1 VKQGFLV
8 KIIPPQGYT
17 VYRLHFTRRHLYA
30 LGALLGALLLTAV
43 GIHTYQLH
51 SAASDIARLQSQRE
65 EQQHKLDAMAQ
76 QTQALQKQNNDSQ
89 RAIEAIQRA
98 LGTDRKSAGVSKT
111 PKLHA
116 ALDAHRTSDVALQT
130 RLRLLETVSART
142 HAEAESLQRLAVR
155 VLNMRRLASIAHER
169 LLASIPSLNPV
180 NGFIASTFGYRTSP
194 FREFHKGLDLAAEYG
209 TTVRATAAGMVASAG
224 WDGGYGIKVDIDH
237 GNGYHT
243 WYCHLSHADVTAG
256 MRVTKGEPIARVGST
271 GESTGPH
278 LHYQVMRM
286 GEAIDP
292 QPFLNGVP
300 ASVLATLPDAAE
312 VR

>member
-1 VKQGFLV
+1 MKQGFLV

-17 VYRLHFTRRHLYA
+17 VYRLHFTRQHLYA
-30 LGALLGALLLTAV
+30 LGALAGLLVLTAV
-43 GIHTYQLH
+43 GFHSYQLH
-51 SAASDIARLQSQRE
+51 AAASDIARLQLQRE
-65 EQQHKLDAMAQ
+65 EQQQKLDAMAQ
-76 QTQALQKQNNDSQ
+76 QTQALQKQNSESQ

-98 LGTDRKSAGVSKT
+98 LGSDRKNAGVAK
-111 PKLHA
+111 PNKAHA
-116 ALDAHRTSDVALQT
+116 AANLHHSADLAA
-130 RLRLLETVSART
+130 RLHQLADVSARNFS
-142 HAEAESLQRLAVR
+142 EAERLQRLAVR

-169 LLASIPSLNPV
+169 LLAAIPSLNPV
-180 NGFIASTFGYRTSP
+180 NGFIASAFGYRTSP
-194 FREFHKGLDLAAEYG
+194 FREFHKGLDLAADYG
-209 TTVRATAAGMVASAG
+209 TTVRATAAGTVVSAG
-224 WDGGYGIKVDIDH
+224 WDGGGYGIKVDIDH

-243 WYCHLSHADVTAG
+243 WYCHLSRTDVSVGTH
-256 MRVTKGEPIARVGST
+256 VTKGEPIARVGST

-300 ASVLATLPDAAE
+300 QSVLASLPDSAE

>member
-1 VKQGFLV
+1 MKQGFLV

-30 LGALLGALLLTAV
+30 LGALAAILLFTAIGV
-43 GIHTYQLH
+43 HTYQLH
-51 SAASDIARLQSQRE
+51 AASTDIAHLQSQRE
-65 EQQHKLDAMAQ
+65 DQQRKLDAMAQ

-98 LGTDRKSAGVSKT
+98 LGSDRKSAGV
-111 PKLHA
+111 PKAPKIHA
-116 ALDAHRTSDVALQT
+116 ALNLRRASESVLQS
-130 RLRLLETVSART
+130 RLRQLVSASERT
-142 HAEAESLQRLAVR
+142 HEEAQRLGRLAVR

-194 FREFHKGLDLAAEYG
+194 FREFHKGVDLAAEYG
-209 TTVRATAAGMVASAG
+209 STVRAAAAGTVASAG

-243 WYCHLSHADVTAG
+243 WYCHLSHADVAAG
-256 MRVTKGEPIARVGST
+256 MRVTKGEPIAQVGST

-286 GEAIDP
+286 GQAIDP
-292 QPFLNGVP
+292 EPYLNGVP
-300 ASVLATLPDAAE
+300 PSVLATLPETTE